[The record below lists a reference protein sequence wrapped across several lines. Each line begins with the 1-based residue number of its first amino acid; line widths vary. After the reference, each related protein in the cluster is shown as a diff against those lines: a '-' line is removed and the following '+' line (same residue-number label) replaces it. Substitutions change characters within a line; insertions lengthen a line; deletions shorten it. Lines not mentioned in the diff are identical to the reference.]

1 MTSLMNDTLGVG
13 KFVSVASKLKKN
25 DDSGIRISNLLGI
38 QMVESFRFS
47 IAAYFEGI
55 KNLHSSFIVKAI
67 QVT

>member
-13 KFVSVASKLKKN
+13 KFVSVASKLKKE
-25 DDSGIRISNLLGI
+25 DSGIRISNLFGI
-38 QMVESFRFS
+38 QMVESFRFP
-47 IAAYFEGI
+47 IAVYFEGI